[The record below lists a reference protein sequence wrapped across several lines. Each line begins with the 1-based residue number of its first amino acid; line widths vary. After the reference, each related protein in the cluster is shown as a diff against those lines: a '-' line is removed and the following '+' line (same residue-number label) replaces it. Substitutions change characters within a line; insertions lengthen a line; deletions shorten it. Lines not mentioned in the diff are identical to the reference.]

1 MLKIKLDSK
10 SSAAA
15 SLVKELAQPP
25 EGATA
30 GKIVVEFDYTC
41 DKGADETYTAVQE
54 LCSYTLLAVALN
66 KLNGAT
72 KEFIADSVKSVM
84 SMTDAQRKVLRDSL
98 KASTTQVLEEMGAT
112 VQKVRAGKCRIV
124 VDGEAEVS

>member
-15 SLVKELAQPP
+15 AIVKELVEPT
-25 EGATA
+25 EGTTT
-30 GKIVVEFDYTC
+30 GKITVQFDFTC

-54 LCSYTLLAVALN
+54 LCPYTLLAVALN
-66 KLNGAT
+66 KLNGVT
-72 KEFIADSVKSVM
+72 QDCITDMVKSVM
-84 SMTDAQRKVLRDSL
+84 DMSDAQRKVLRESL
-98 KASTTQVLEEMGAT
+98 KTSTVKVLEEMGAT